1 MFKPLSLYIAHRF
14 SKSRS
19 RNKLVSFISLSSVI
33 GIAVGVMVI
42 IVGLSAMNGFERE
55 LQNRVLS
62 VVPHGELEGVRGPV
76 ENWRQLVKEAERN
89 PDVTG
94 AAPYVRFT
102 ALLEKG
108 TKLKSALV
116 RGIDPSVESKLG
128 GLERFV
134 GKAAWQKL
142 VPGER
147 ALIIGKGI
155 ADRLGVKEGDWL
167 TAMIPQ
173 PENEKGLAA
182 PTRERLHVV
191 GILSLGG
198 QIDHT
203 LALVPIGDAQSYLG
217 MGDTVTGVELKMDDP
232 MDSRRVVREV
242 GATVDAYVY
251 LKDWTLQFGYL
262 HRDIQMVRTIMYL
275 VMVLVIGV
283 ACFNVVS
290 TLMMSVKDRASD
302 IAILRTMGANDSMV
316 RGIFVWHGLLTG
328 FFGSVAG
335 AVLGALGAL
344 YLTPIIKSIENL
356 TGHQFLSG
364 DIYFVNFLPSQLV
377 WTDVVLVMVTAWLL
391 SLIATL
397 YPAMRASKLHPASVL
412 SGR

>member
-1 MFKPLSLYIAHRF
+1 M
-14 SKSRS
+14 
-19 RNKLVSFISLSSVI
+19 
-33 GIAVGVMVI
+33 
-42 IVGLSAMNGFERE
+42 E
-55 LQNRVLS
+55 
-62 VVPHGELEGVRGPV
+62 
-76 ENWRQLVKEAERN
+76 
-89 PDVTG
+89 
-94 AAPYVRFT
+94 
-102 ALLEKG
+102 
-108 TKLKSALV
+108 
-116 RGIDPSVESKLG
+116 
-128 GLERFV
+128 
-134 GKAAWQKL
+134 
-142 VPGER
+142 
-147 ALIIGKGI
+147 
-155 ADRLGVKEGDWL
+155 
-167 TAMIPQ
+167 
-173 PENEKGLAA
+173 
-182 PTRERLHVV
+182 
-191 GILSLGG
+191 
-198 QIDHT
+198 
-203 LALVPIGDAQSYLG
+203 
-217 MGDTVTGVELKMDDP
+217 
-232 MDSRRVVREV
+232 SRRIIREV

-328 FFGSVAG
+328 LFGSFAG
-335 AVLGALGAL
+335 AVLGSMGAL

-377 WTDVVLVMVTAWLL
+377 WTDVVLVMVTARLL